1 LNQSVILKYK
11 QKQLLNERNLPM
23 VELNEKELCLDIHE
37 KLSWDH
43 SVKYIF
49 DEIKEELSDWYENNL
64 EDIENTGEAFDA
76 TSAEMEDCKKFL
88 DDVNG
93 MEKDWPRELKIET
106 LKNIMDHWEQETY
119 RCDCEVSIFDEDII
133 REGIFQTIEENYG
146 FDGRMGY

>member
-1 LNQSVILKYK
+1 
-11 QKQLLNERNLPM
+11 M
-23 VELNEKELCLDIHE
+23 VELNEKDLCLDIHE
-37 KLSWDH
+37 QLSWDH

-64 EDIENTGEAFDA
+64 EDIKNTGEAFDA
-76 TSAEMEDCKKFL
+76 TSADMEDCKKFL

-93 MEKDWPRELKIET
+93 MEKEWSRELKIET